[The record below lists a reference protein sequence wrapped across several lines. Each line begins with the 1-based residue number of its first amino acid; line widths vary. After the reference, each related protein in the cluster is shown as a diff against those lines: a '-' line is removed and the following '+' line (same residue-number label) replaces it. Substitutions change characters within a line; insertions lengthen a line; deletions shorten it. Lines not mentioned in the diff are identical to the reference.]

1 MYINQSFCFDH
12 PYDEWIN
19 TFNWCHMPTGVGQTG
34 AQLDRHCETMTN
46 AVSSLW
52 SRSASSGRRCGRCVS
67 ALPHLVL
74 FAKNNRK
81 KYFFFLSNRTEIQW
95 NILLRSIVYL
105 LSSVIGGGVGDGVIG
120 FLAWQT
126 GGPGLGVWGGSFFVR
141 LDVFLSFFGF
151 KWKENI
157 CPDVGLDGS
166 TYPVSCHSKPPPLS
180 LMYVKG
186 WNVQMLFSI
195 PIYCE

>member
-1 MYINQSFCFDH
+1 MSYAYWSRTDGR
-12 PYDEWIN
+12 
-19 TFNWCHMPTGVGQTG
+19 TAGQTLRNDDECC
-34 AQLDRHCETMTN
+34 QFIVEQKC
-46 AVSSLW
+46 VK
-52 SRSASSGRRCGRCVS
+52 RCGRCVS

-81 KYFFFLSNRTEIQW
+81 KYFFSLSNRTEIQW

-105 LSSVIGGGVGDGVIG
+105 LSSVIGGGVGVIG

-126 GGPGLGVWGGSFFVR
+126 GGPGLSVWGGSFFCSFGCF
-141 LDVFLSFFGF
+141 FLSFFGF

-186 WNVQMLFSI
+186 WNV
-195 PIYCE
+195 